1 MVKLRKRNEPLDGQ
15 LALAEL
21 IHAIRDLTAVED
33 LGDIRLRE
41 VVALAQFLQ
50 PSRPDAGVLAPRFPI
65 SLRLTLLH
73 IDAPPV
79 RICTLC
85 THSMY
90 IHIVNRPLLKTYK
103 KPYFVDE
110 KLTFMFR
117 SSFITSVFAI
127 QKDKLLAF
135 DIMLR
140 RL

>member
-1 MVKLRKRNEPLDGQ
+1 MDINQKKNITLRFE
-15 LALAEL
+15 
-21 IHAIRDLTAVED
+21 
-33 LGDIRLRE
+33 
-41 VVALAQFLQ
+41 
-50 PSRPDAGVLAPRFPI
+50 
-65 SLRLTLLH
+65 
-73 IDAPPV
+73 
-79 RICTLC
+79 
-85 THSMY
+85 
-90 IHIVNRPLLKTYK
+90 PLLKTYK